1 MGCDYYILINLYIY
15 FNDDIYNYLTIELER
30 HKGYYFYDGHDE
42 DKQEKMDEYIKSILR
57 PRMKPI
63 IIYDNNEF
71 ISSKFETKY
80 KDLIDNELQESS
92 DNLEW
97 KHIREIAIMESRFE
111 RE

>member
-1 MGCDYYILINLYIY
+1 MGCDYYICKYLLIKFQYLVTITI
-15 FNDDIYNYLTIELER
+15 DIEINRCYYNFSLDKSDVKYKENV
-30 HKGYYFYDGHDE
+30 DE
-42 DKQEKMDEYIKSILR
+42 ILNNVMD
-57 PRMKPI
+57 PI

-71 ISSKFETKY
+71 RSSIFETKY